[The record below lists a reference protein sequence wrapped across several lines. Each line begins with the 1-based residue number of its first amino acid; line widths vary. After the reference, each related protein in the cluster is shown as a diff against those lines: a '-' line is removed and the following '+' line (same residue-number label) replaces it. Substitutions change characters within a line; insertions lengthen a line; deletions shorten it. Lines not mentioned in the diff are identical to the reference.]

1 MKHLTAL
8 FLSMCLLG
16 LGNGLGTSL
25 LGIRSTI
32 EGFSDLETGIALSG
46 FYVGFLAGSRFVG
59 NLLANVGHI
68 RVFAGLAAVISSVI
82 LAHSLF
88 LSPPVWFILRFAA
101 GFCMSGIYITADS
114 WLNNQVN
121 NHNRGRIL
129 GIYMMMGMGGAAAG
143 QLLIGFADPGGF
155 TLFILASMV
164 FSLSLT
170 PLSLTRIA
178 PPEIPPRKK
187 ADFKAVYRAAPLA
200 IVGAAA
206 AGLTQGAVLTMGPV
220 YGTEVGLTSTQ
231 VGWMMSALM
240 LGSTTMIPLGRLSD
254 RIPRRR
260 VILAVTVG
268 AIGLCL
274 LMSVG
279 PVGPGALAGVM
290 LAYGAVIFPVYAL
303 SMSHM
308 NDLLER
314 SQLVPGMAALV
325 TFMGLGA
332 FAGPVMTSVSMTL
345 LGPDG
350 MWMTLAAV
358 HSLLAVYIVH
368 RFARRPHIPPVL
380 QKVFVPITMRSSARV
395 AYLIRGSRRRLG
407 GSGRYTSVPQP
418 RKVRWSFRGF
428 TMCKESVHRSQRRR
442 ADED

>member
-32 EGFSDLETGIALSG
+32 EGFSEMEAGLALSG
-46 FYVGFLAGSRFVG
+46 FYVGFLAGSRYVG

-68 RVFAGLAAVISSVI
+68 RVFAGLAALISSVI
-82 LAHSLF
+82 LAHSIL
-88 LSPPVWFILRFAA
+88 LNPAAWFILRFAA

-121 NHNRGRIL
+121 NHNRGRVL

-164 FSLSLT
+164 FSLSLV

-187 ADFKAVYRAAPLA
+187 ADIKAVYRAAPLA

-220 YGTEVGLTSTQ
+220 YGTEVGLTSNQ

-240 LGSTTMIPLGRLSD
+240 LGSTAMIPLGRLSD

-268 AIGLCL
+268 AIL
-274 LMSVG
+274 LSLFMSIE
-279 PVGPGALAGVM
+279 PVGPAGLVGVM
-290 LAYGAVIFPVYAL
+290 LAYGALIFPVYAL
-303 SMSHM
+303 AMSHM

-314 SQLVPGMAALV
+314 AQFVPGMAALV
-325 TFMGLGA
+325 TVLGIGA
-332 FAGPVMTSVSMTL
+332 IAGPVITSALMTL

-358 HSLLAVYIVH
+358 HSLFAVYIVN
-368 RFARRPHIPPVL
+368 RFLRRPHIPLAL
-380 QKVFVPITMRSSARV
+380 QRVFVPITLRSSARV
-395 AYLIRGSRRRLG
+395 AYLIRAPRRRRRQD
-407 GSGRYTSVPQP
+407 SGHPPVVQP
-418 RKVRWSFRGF
+418 RR
-428 TMCKESVHRSQRRR
+428 VHW
-442 ADED
+442 E

>member
-8 FLSMCLLG
+8 FLSMCLIG
-16 LGNGLGTSL
+16 LGSGLGTSL

-32 EGFSDLETGIALSG
+32 EGFSDLQTGLALSG

-68 RVFAGLAAVISSVI
+68 RVFAGLAALISSVI
-82 LAHSLF
+82 LVHSL
-88 LSPPVWFILRFAA
+88 LLNPPAWFVLRFAA

-121 NHNRGRIL
+121 NQNRGRIL

-155 TLFILASMV
+155 TLFILASMA
-164 FSLSLT
+164 FSLSLV
-170 PLSLTRIA
+170 PLSLTRID
-178 PPEIPPRKK
+178 PPAIPPRKK
-187 ADFKAVYRAAPLA
+187 ADIRAVYGAAPLA

-206 AGLTQGAVLTMGPV
+206 AGFTQGSVLTMGPV
-220 YGTEVGLTSTQ
+220 YGTEVGLAGTRI
-231 VGWMMSALM
+231 GWMMGALM
-240 LGSTTMIPLGRLSD
+240 LGSTAMIPLGRLSD

-260 VILAVTVG
+260 VILAITVV

-274 LMSVG
+274 LMSFG
-279 PVGPGALAGVM
+279 PIDPAGLAGVM
-290 LAYGAVIFPVYAL
+290 LAYGALIFPVYAL
-303 SMSHM
+303 AMSHM

-325 TFMGLGA
+325 TFMAFGA
-332 FAGPVMTSVSMTL
+332 ITGPVTTSAMMTL

-350 MWMTLAAV
+350 MWLSLAAA
-358 HSLLAVYIVH
+358 HSLFALYIVN
-368 RFARRPHIPPVL
+368 RFVRRPHIPPAL
-380 QKVFVPITMRSSARV
+380 QRVFVPITMRSSARV
-395 AYLIRGSRRRLG
+395 AYLIRSRRRKNRPG
-407 GSGRYTSVPQP
+407 GGPPPVVQP
-418 RKVRWSFRGF
+418 KRTHS
-428 TMCKESVHRSQRRR
+428 E
-442 ADED
+442 

>member
-32 EGFSDLETGIALSG
+32 EGFSDLEAGLALSG
-46 FYVGFLAGSRFVG
+46 FYVGFLAGSRYVG
-59 NLLANVGHI
+59 SLLANVGHI
-68 RVFAGLAAVISSVI
+68 RVFAGLAALISSVM
-82 LAHSLF
+82 LAHSL
-88 LSPPVWFILRFAA
+88 LLNPAAWFILRFAA

-121 NHNRGRIL
+121 NQNRGRIL
-129 GIYMMMGMGGAAAG
+129 GIYMMMGMGGAGAG

-164 FSLSLT
+164 FSLSLV

-178 PPEIPPRKK
+178 PPEIPPRQK
-187 ADFKAVYRAAPLA
+187 ADIRAVYRAAPLA

-240 LGSTTMIPLGRLSD
+240 LGSAAMIPLGRLSD

-268 AIGLCL
+268 AIGLCM
-274 LMSVG
+274 LMAIG
-279 PVGPGALAGVM
+279 PVGPGGLAGVM
-290 LAYGAVIFPVYAL
+290 LAYGALIFPVYAL

-325 TFMGLGA
+325 TCMGLGA
-332 FAGPVMTSVSMTL
+332 FAGPVMASAAMTL

-358 HSLLAVYIVH
+358 HSLFAVYIVN
-368 RFARRPHIPPVL
+368 RFLRRPHIPLAL
-380 QKVFVPITMRSSARV
+380 QRVFVPITMRSSARV
-395 AYLIRGSRRRLG
+395 AYLIRGRRRRNRQG
-407 GSGRYTSVPQP
+407 GGHPSVMKP
-418 RKVRWSFRGF
+418 RR
-428 TMCKESVHRSQRRR
+428 VHW
-442 ADED
+442 E